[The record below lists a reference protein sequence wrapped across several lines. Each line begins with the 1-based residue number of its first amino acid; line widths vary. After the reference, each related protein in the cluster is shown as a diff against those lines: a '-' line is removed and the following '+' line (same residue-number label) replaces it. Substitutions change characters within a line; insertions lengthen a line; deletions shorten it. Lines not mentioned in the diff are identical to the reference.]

1 MTELKEPIT
10 IYAYDKNGY
19 SFEIGCDREDE
30 LYLYPW
36 NRRRGIRKD
45 KIITDKANQK
55 FYYGNRYFISEKL
68 MSEIIHE
75 EVETNLSVAASPEEV
90 AAFWKEWSANHPD
103 F

>member
-68 MSEIIHE
+68 MNEIIHE
-75 EVETNLSVAASPEEV
+75 EVEKELSVTASSEEV
-90 AAFWKEWSANHPD
+90 IAFWREFCAKNPD
-103 F
+103 